1 MRLLVVLSLVTITVP
16 LPAQQSPAPVERRT
30 TALHPMRY
38 LVSRPQCW
46 KAGESYPVVLA
57 VTDGDREFE
66 KTARAFMTARG
77 NRPWVIVVPEVLTGG
92 SPLRYSPSKRGAA
105 YDYAPNIWYRAFMT
119 TDCAFDVAGMTAL
132 VLDVRRLDSPSGK
145 FYLTGWEAGGHVV
158 WAQYFRHPAT
168 WTAVATISPNYISR
182 CMEDRKFATP
192 ADSGPPVRLF
202 YRAKDTAGAPGGV
215 LYTQWLAVKRIA
227 VRQGFAHLSERS
239 VAARPRGPMP
249 QEVLAWFDS
258 LRAAGSGRH

>member
-1 MRLLVVLSLVTITVP
+1 MRLLVVLWLVMLTGSLS
-16 LPAQQSPAPVERRT
+16 AQKPPAPIERRT

-38 LVSRPQCW
+38 LVSRPLGW
-46 KAGESYPVVLA
+46 KAGESYPVVVA

-66 KTARAFMTARG
+66 KTARAFMAARG

-92 SPLRYSPSKRGAA
+92 PPLRYSPSKRAA
-105 YDYAPNIWYRAFMT
+105 YDYGTSVWFRAYMT

-132 VLDVRRLDSPSGK
+132 VLDVKRLDSPLGR
-145 FYLTGWEAGGHVV
+145 FYLTGWEAGGHLV
-158 WAQYFRHPAT
+158 WAQYFRHPET
-168 WTAVATISPNYISR
+168 WSAVAAVSPNYISR
-182 CMEDRKFATP
+182 CMQDRKFATP
-192 ADSGPPVRLF
+192 VDSGPPVRLF
-202 YRAKDTAGAPGGV
+202 YSASDTAGAPGGV
-215 LYTQWLAVKRIA
+215 LYTQWLAVQRIA
-227 VRQGFAHLSERS
+227 TRQGFAHLSEKS